1 MASVRFHIQ
10 KNVRR
15 RFDEPFIRH
24 VPTKFVGVR
33 CDTEEGIVSEMRVS
47 STQWCGNYAK
57 ACI

>member
-1 MASVRFHIQ
+1 
-10 KNVRR
+10 
-15 RFDEPFIRH
+15 